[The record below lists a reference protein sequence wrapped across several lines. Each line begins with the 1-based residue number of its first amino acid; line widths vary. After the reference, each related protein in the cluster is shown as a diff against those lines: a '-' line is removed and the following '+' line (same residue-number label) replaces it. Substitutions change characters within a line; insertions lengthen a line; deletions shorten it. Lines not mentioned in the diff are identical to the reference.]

1 MALAADRWHEQHV
14 ACHAPDPAA
23 GTARDPEEAAMS
35 YGHAERN
42 LATIR
47 LLEAETRKL
56 LNGIEQLDP
65 DHERFL
71 RDAAESAAQ
80 RLPTSG
86 RAARR
91 RPDRSAA

>member
-14 ACHAPDPAA
+14 ACPALDPAA
-23 GTARDPEEAAMS
+23 GSARDPEEAAMS

-42 LATIR
+42 LATIM
-47 LLEAETRKL
+47 LLEAETREL

-65 DHERFL
+65 EHERFL

-80 RLPTSG
+80 RPPASG
-86 RAARR
+86 PAARR
-91 RPDRSAA
+91 RPDSSAA